1 MEEGRWRGWDN
12 AEIYERF
19 VRERRIYAWLNERL
33 VERAAPER
41 ARRVLDLGCGTG
53 ATTRAFLR
61 RLPAGG
67 EIVGI
72 DASREMVEVA
82 RAATLDPRARFVVG
96 DAAAAD
102 RLVEGPFDRAVS
114 NAAFWQLGDPR
125 EVLRALG
132 ALLAPG
138 ALLVFD
144 VPAERVPGAAAPIHP
159 FQVAL
164 ARAIEARIG
173 EPWVPTATPFDPA
186 AFGEEAEA
194 AGFAV
199 ASIERLEWEGPQGE
213 LIELME
219 IPAMIAPLARGLDAA
234 QTEAALAEAKAASDP
249 RERVRVPWLYF
260 VVERRQAPRKRSIAA
275 AQRAASPAQGT

>member
-1 MEEGRWRGWDN
+1 PGWHPRRMEEGRWRGWDN

-102 RLVEGPFDRAVS
+102 RLVEGP
-114 NAAFWQLGDPR
+114 
-125 EVLRALG
+125 
-132 ALLAPG
+132 
-138 ALLVFD
+138 
-144 VPAERVPGAAAPIHP
+144 
-159 FQVAL
+159 
-164 ARAIEARIG
+164 
-173 EPWVPTATPFDPA
+173 
-186 AFGEEAEA
+186 
-194 AGFAV
+194 
-199 ASIERLEWEGPQGE
+199 
-213 LIELME
+213 
-219 IPAMIAPLARGLDAA
+219 
-234 QTEAALAEAKAASDP
+234 
-249 RERVRVPWLYF
+249 
-260 VVERRQAPRKRSIAA
+260 
-275 AQRAASPAQGT
+275 